1 MFLNNVNKYVSVLQT
16 NHTLLSMFCR
26 RGSSPFGKV
35 VPHEPPYP
43 SEITAFEP
51 SPPLPVGISSDPP
64 CGGRAGYGYFLEPH
78 NGCAF
83 HSLEK
88 IVSFARVLG
97 CSSTAAKMRTA
108 SSLGGLIAKF
118 VL

>member
-16 NHTLLSMFCR
+16 NRTLLSMFCR

-51 SPPLPVGISSDPP
+51 SPPPSPLEFPVILH
-64 CGGRAGYGYFLEPH
+64 AGEGPGMDIFWNH
-78 NGCAF
+78 TMVV
-83 HSLEK
+83 HST
-88 IVSFARVLG
+88 V
-97 CSSTAAKMRTA
+97 
-108 SSLGGLIAKF
+108 
-118 VL
+118 